1 MKKISLI
8 ILFIL
13 AHLIGV
19 SQNLND
25 SLPKQNFGTSRTWK
39 GVKVTNKQFRD
50 SLNKMYL
57 IFCDSLNK
65 RKPIKDGKNKET
77 IFQDLVF
84 SKMIEELKLN
94 LLDYNIVNISE
105 IVRFR
110 DSLIIKKISY
120 DIYNVDITYKTLDNL
135 NINQYRS
142 EVKYNSTKSK
152 KTKLLMCFRTLIP
165 DNKNNYKINFF
176 ILEGY

>member
-1 MKKISLI
+1 LLWLGTDKLKSIYNYKKNYFDNKIIFLIFVKMLIMKKIISFLI
-8 ILFIL
+8 LMILSFNL
-13 AHLIGV
+13 Y
-19 SQNLND
+19 SQ
-25 SLPKQNFGTSRTWK
+25 
-39 GVKVTNKQFRD
+39 
-50 SLNKMYL
+50 Y
-57 IFCDSLNK
+57 I
-65 RKPIKDGKNKET
+65 PIKDGKNKET

>member
-1 MKKISLI
+1 LYPWILNSLLWLGTDKLKSIYNYKKNYFDNKIIFLIFVKMLIMKKIISFLI
-8 ILFIL
+8 LMILSFNL
-13 AHLIGV
+13 Y
-19 SQNLND
+19 SQ
-25 SLPKQNFGTSRTWK
+25 
-39 GVKVTNKQFRD
+39 
-50 SLNKMYL
+50 Y
-57 IFCDSLNK
+57 I
-65 RKPIKDGKNKET
+65 PIKDGKNKET